1 MATSSIS
8 EDPMSSPPN
17 KLSYAIAALALSA
30 FLTGCSSYLDNGD
43 TVSRSAGDA
52 VDANVAIHTIDPWPL
67 AASET
72 EILSDGSAI
81 KATTSGSSSSVGGDT
96 SNAAAAAAAA
106 TTPAT
111 APATTP
117 APTGAGS
124 GPGGT
129 Y

>member
-1 MATSSIS
+1 
-8 EDPMSSPPN
+8 MSSPPN

-52 VDANVAIHTIDPWPL
+52 SDANAAIHTIDPWPL
-67 AASET
+67 VSSDT

-81 KATTSGSSSSVGGDT
+81 KATTSGSSTPVGGD
-96 SNAAAAAAAA
+96 SSSMAAAAAPTTSAAA
-106 TTPAT
+106 S
-111 APATTP
+111 ATTP
-117 APTGAGS
+117 APAATSTGQGGS
-124 GPGGT
+124 

>member
-1 MATSSIS
+1 
-8 EDPMSSPPN
+8 MSSPPN

-67 AASET
+67 ASSET
-72 EILSDGSAI
+72 EILSDGSAV
-81 KATTSGSSSSVGGDT
+81 KATTSGASSPVGGDP
-96 SNAAAAAAAA
+96 SSAAEAAAP
-106 TTPAT
+106 TTPA
-111 APATTP
+111 AASAATP
-117 APTGAGS
+117 APTAAGTGQS
-124 GPGGT
+124 GST